1 MLCLVDV
8 PSALDYGKKDKSAK
22 FSVVGRT
29 HLTQA
34 RGDKNFVHWKGGDRP
49 QNTSTTPSPSRGA
62 PFVGQTLSCWPCI
75 SNARRGAVG
84 RLGVVS
90 QEKLTLRLTRHWFR
104 SVAQAALQEAQRVEK
119 PSKAKARAGLC
130 PLQDGAGRAERLGRF
145 QTPPSRLP
153 HPQQPCSTC
162 WSGVGRNPPALPP
175 SCPETRTGA
184 ETAWS

>member
-1 MLCLVDV
+1 MSTGREVTDPKTHPPPHPLPEGPLLWVR
-8 PSALDYGKKDKSAK
+8 P
-22 FSVVGRT
+22 SVVGPAFPVPAEE
-29 HLTQA
+29 LQ
-34 RGDKNFVHWKGGDRP
+34 D
-49 QNTSTTPSPSRGA
+49 SS
-62 PFVGQTLSCWPCI
+62 
-75 SNARRGAVG
+75 VG